1 MLQLSVKTTEVFCG
15 LLHIKE
21 QSFNSSVVQEHPVT
35 SLCILIKK
43 YLFNKGLQILQLNL

>member
-1 MLQLSVKTTEVFCG
+1 MLQLSVKTNEVFCG
-15 LLHIKE
+15 LLEE